1 MGHLRGAEKRGCGYR
16 VKKARIYV
24 QMQLQIHS
32 SSRRVLSSRS
42 YIFRKRK
49 KSMALG
55 KMFGSI
61 FPVTSGREEG

>member
-1 MGHLRGAEKRGCGYR
+1 MDLCVSYTLSYAN
-16 VKKARIYV
+16 V
-24 QMQLQIHS
+24 
-32 SSRRVLSSRS
+32 RRTGTPKDRDEV
-42 YIFRKRK
+42 RKRK

>member
-1 MGHLRGAEKRGCGYR
+1 MTDEELEDTMWEEARPWEEKWETLK
-16 VKKARIYV
+16 VNESK
-24 QMQLQIHS
+24 
-32 SSRRVLSSRS
+32 
-42 YIFRKRK
+42 RKRK